1 MQDLFH
7 MKLCTK
13 RVHFCILK
21 QFLSKCLLLH
31 SCWCHFLK
39 ALANEDTLLRTHC
52 CRHKSFPVC
61 PRGQHLLRTQILYPG
76 HKKCFWF
83 CSETFCGRSKCFPV
97 CAAQERSWA
106 TMCPQQCVLVYQGLK
121 DVRAHCYCASLLRT
135 LFIKPRMCHVI
146 FKRTHWV
153 ENSTKPR
160 ADDLGV
166 NLVCQYFCWM
176 LGEPHFFFGRSLP
189 FLILSI
195 ILKNKKNLCVT

>member
-13 RVHFCILK
+13 SVHFCILK

-52 CRHKSFPVC
+52 CRHKCFLVC

-135 LFIKPRMCHVI
+135 LFIKHARATSFSSARTESKTQQNTELMTLALTWCADI
-146 FKRTHWV
+146 FVGCSVNPTFF
-153 ENSTKPR
+153 ST
-160 ADDLGV
+160 D
-166 NLVCQYFCWM
+166 
-176 LGEPHFFFGRSLP
+176 HFLFWLFPLY
-189 FLILSI
+189 
-195 ILKNKKNLCVT
+195 